1 MSLRAGIACAGLLAG
16 ACAVGPDYHA
26 PEVKLPPSYAQAMS
40 QKAGAHTV
48 DPALWWHAI
57 GDPQLDALVDEA
69 LSGNLELAM
78 ALSRL
83 QQARTFEVAVTGFA
97 LPRAVAASGG
107 GRGTGSNLAR
117 GGRVAG
123 DLHAADIAALGT
135 APILGDSGF
144 DAGWDVDLFGRL
156 RRAIEASHDDAQ
168 AAAAARD
175 AVQVALIADVV
186 RAYFDLRG
194 AQTQVAVLVQNVRA
208 AQDLLNL
215 VQARF
220 DRGIT
225 NELDVTLARRQLAAA
240 QADLAPR
247 QAQAEAARNV
257 LAVLLGRFPEEL
269 AQRLDAP
276 GLIPSV
282 PEVLATGQPI
292 ELLRRRPDMRVAEW
306 ELAGATARIGV
317 AVGNLFPQL
326 TLGAA
331 TGVEAQ
337 GYGNHPTMHTS
348 IWSVGYSAEI
358 PLLDFGVLDAL
369 VNVADLRAQEQLLHY
384 KQTILSAVQDVD
396 TAAAQYRA
404 QEKRLASLGEAAIAA
419 QRATALASE
428 RFDRGLTDFLN
439 VVDAQRQEYD
449 LQAQYAITQTA
460 VGEQYVALYRAL
472 GGGWEQSAEI
482 PAPRSSQPAV
492 VAMFKRLIRP
502 APYLSEVKTSAQDPG
517 Q

>member
-1 MSLRAGIACAGLLAG
+1 MSRRVGIACAGLLAG

-26 PEVKLPPSYAQAMS
+26 PEVKLPPAYAQAMPR
-40 QKAGAHTV
+40 KADARAI

-57 GDPQLDALVDEA
+57 GDAQLDALVDEA
-69 LSGNLELAM
+69 LSGNPELAM
-78 ALSRL
+78 ALARL
-83 QQARTFEVAVTGFA
+83 QQARTFEVAVTGVA

-107 GRGTGSNLAR
+107 GRGTGANLVR
-117 GGRVAG
+117 GGRVPT
-123 DLHAADIAALGT
+123 DLHDGDFAASGT
-135 APILGDSGF
+135 PPVLADSGF
-144 DAGWDVDLFGRL
+144 DAVWDLDLSGRL

-175 AVQVALIADVV
+175 AVQVSLIADVV

-208 AQDLLNL
+208 AQDLLDL

-225 NELDVTLARRQLAAA
+225 NELDVTLARRQLTAT
-240 QADLAPR
+240 QAELAPR
-247 QAQAEAARNV
+247 QAQAEAARDA

-269 AQRLDAP
+269 ALRLDAP
-276 GLIPSV
+276 GVIPSV
-282 PEVLATGQPI
+282 PESLSTGQPI
-292 ELLRRRPDMRVAEW
+292 DLLRRRPDVRLAEW

-326 TLGAA
+326 ALGAA

-337 GYGNHPTMHTS
+337 GFGNHPTMHTS
-348 IWSVGYSAEI
+348 IWSVGYSAGL
-358 PLLDFGVLDAL
+358 PLLDFGALDAL
-369 VNVADLRAQEQLLHY
+369 VNVADLRAQEQLLRY
-384 KQTILSAVQDVD
+384 KQTVLSAVQDVD
-396 TAAAQYRA
+396 TAAASFLA
-404 QEKRLASLGEAAIAA
+404 QEKRLSSLGEAAIAA

-439 VVDAQRQEYD
+439 VVDAQRQEYE
-449 LQAQYAITQTA
+449 LQAQYAAAQTA

-472 GGGWEQSAEI
+472 GGGWEQSAEP

-492 VAMFKRLIRP
+492 LAMFKRLIQP
-502 APYLSEVKTSAQDPG
+502 APYLGNVSTAETH
-517 Q
+517 